1 MQSWETFF
9 FEFNI
14 NTVPP
19 LIVGFLMFVLGVVTL
34 IRERVSRVSSSF
46 FMVTLSIFVWLGSY
60 AWLYSAS
67 NEQVAVLWAKIEH
80 IGVAFIPSFFFL
92 FILDIIRQYKKYKY
106 FGWATLI
113 LSGVFS
119 VGFIF
124 SPYLIEGVLSTPW
137 GYHAQYGPYAFILIV
152 YIALFLLISLDLLWI
167 EYLRSSSERERNR
180 LMGIFLGVVIGLFG
194 AVDFLPTFGIQVY
207 PLGYI
212 PMFVCMLILGQTI
225 FRFELIDLTP
235 SFAAKNILDTTEGL
249 VVVVDLEGRISFP
262 NRSLCGLLGYKE
274 KDLKKQKISLLFD
287 TDEYDFP
294 EKLSKYRSFQHKEM
308 NWRKKDG
315 TEVEMSVSASAIKDI
330 TGEPAGIVYAATD
343 ITEQKKA
350 EQELMLAKE
359 SAEHANRAK
368 SEFLA
373 NMSHEIRTPLSAVI
387 GFSDMLSDTSLNNI
401 QKEYVDTVRESGTLL
416 LALLSDILD
425 FSKIEAREVQLE
437 EIDFNLKYL
446 IEDVLRISRSRIEQ
460 ANVELYYHYD
470 ENLPEYFK
478 GDPTRIRQITLNL
491 LNNAIKFTDQGEIGV
506 RVQPV
511 EAKTGEDFCTVQ
523 ISVKDTGIGISKE
536 KQEVIFE
543 AFSQADSSTTRRFGG
558 TGLGLAISTALV
570 KMMGGKIWIESEEG
584 VGSDFSF
591 TLKLKESD
599 PSVFDE
605 ISPIQVKNLKGKK
618 VCIVDED
625 ENARRLL
632 GSFCVKAGLN
642 VISEASSAKEA
653 LARLKKMKKIPD
665 LIISDIMMSEQD
677 GPEFTR
683 HVKSIGKLKRTKL
696 VDVSSDAKPGSAR
709 EAKGS
714 GFDAFI
720 SKPMTERGVINVIK
734 TVFGDKR
741 EKGQIVTTHMAADLS
756 GEKIKVLVA
765 DDNPVN
771 QQLLRVL
778 LQKLGYD
785 EDVVSDG
792 QEAVEKVKTK
802 EYDICLMDVHM
813 PRMTGIEA
821 TREIRKKNPTL
832 PIIAITAAAFQ
843 EDKDECFKAG
853 MNDFMTQPISID
865 GLKQKLLEWTA
876 PKKKKSS

>member
-1 MQSWETFF
+1 MQSWEMFF

-14 NTVPP
+14 NTAPP
-19 LIVGFLMFVLGVVTL
+19 LIVGFLMLVLGVVTL
-34 IRERVSRVSSSF
+34 IREKVSRVSSSF

-60 AWLYSAS
+60 AWLHSAS
-67 NEQVAVLWAKIEH
+67 SEQIAVLWAKIEH

-124 SPYLIEGVLSTPW
+124 SPYLIKGVLSTPW
-137 GYHAQYGPYAFILIV
+137 GYHAQYGPYAFFLIV
-152 YIALFLLISLDLLWI
+152 YIGLFLLISLDLLWI
-167 EYLRSSSERERNR
+167 EYLRVSSERERNR

-212 PMFVCMLILGQTI
+212 PMFVCMLIIGQTI

-294 EKLSKYRSFQHKEM
+294 EKLSKYRSFRHKEM
-308 NWRKKDG
+308 KWRKKDR

-373 NMSHEIRTPLSAVI
+373 NMSHEIRTPLSAVM
-387 GFSDMLSDTSLNNI
+387 GFSDILSDTSMNDI
-401 QKEYVDTVRESGTLL
+401 QKEYLDIIRENGELL

-437 EIDFNLKYL
+437 EIDFNLKKL
-446 IEDVLRISRSRIEQ
+446 VEDVLRISRLRVEH
-460 ANVELYYHYD
+460 ADVELYYHYD
-470 ENLPEYFK
+470 ENMPEYFK

-491 LNNAIKFTDQGEIGV
+491 LNNAIKFTDQGDVGV
-506 RVQPV
+506 RVQPA
-511 EAKTGEDFCTVQ
+511 EAKTGEGFYTVQ

-536 KQEVIFE
+536 KQEIIFD
-543 AFSQADSSTTRRFGG
+543 AFRQADSSTARRFGG

-570 KMMGGKIWIESEEG
+570 EKMNGKMWVDSEEG
-584 VGSDFSF
+584 VGSDFFF

-599 PSVFDE
+599 PSAFDD
-605 ISPIQVKNLKGKK
+605 ISPIQVENLKGKN
-618 VCIVDED
+618 VCIVDEN

-642 VISEASSAKEA
+642 IVSEVSSAKEA
-653 LARLKKMKKIPD
+653 LNRLKKMKKIPD

-677 GPEFTR
+677 GLEFASQ
-683 HVKSIGKLKRTKL
+683 VKSISKLKRTKI
-696 VDVSSDAKPGSAR
+696 VDVSSDVEPGSAR
-709 EAKGS
+709 EAKRS
-714 GFDAFI
+714 GYDAFI
-720 SKPMTERGVINVIK
+720 SKPVTERGVINVIK

-741 EKGQIVTTHMAADLS
+741 DDGQIVTTHMAAELS

-765 DDNPVN
+765 DDNPDI
-771 QQLLRVL
+771 QKLLRVL
-778 LQKLGYD
+778 LQKLGFE

-802 EYDICLMDVHM
+802 EYDICLMDVRM

-843 EDKDECFKAG
+843 DNKDECLKAG
-853 MNDFMTQPISID
+853 MNDFMTQPITID
-865 GLKQKLLEWTA
+865 SLKQKLLEWTA
-876 PKKKKSS
+876 PKREKSS

>member
-14 NTVPP
+14 NTAPP

-46 FMVTLSIFVWLGSY
+46 FMVTLGIFAWLGSY

-67 NEQVAVLWAKIEH
+67 NEHVAVLWAKIEH

-92 FILDIIRQYKKYKY
+92 FTLDIVRQYKKYKY
-106 FGWATLI
+106 FGWAALI
-113 LSGVFS
+113 LSGLFS

-124 SPYLIEGVLSTPW
+124 SPYLVEGVLSTPW
-137 GYHAQYGPYAFILIV
+137 GYQAEYGPYAFIFIG
-152 YIALFLLISLDLLWI
+152 YIGISLLISLDLLWV

-194 AVDFLPTFGIQVY
+194 VVDFLPIFGIEVY

-212 PMFVCMLILGQTI
+212 PMFVCTLILGQTI

-249 VVVVDLEGRISFP
+249 VVVVDLEGRISFT

-287 TDEYDFP
+287 TDEYNFP
-294 EKLSKYRSFQHKEM
+294 EKLSKYRSFRHKEM
-308 NWRKKDG
+308 KWRKKDG
-315 TEVEMSVSASAIKDI
+315 TEVEMSVSASAIKDL
-330 TGEPAGIVYAATD
+330 TGETAGIVYAATD

-350 EQELMLAKE
+350 EQELMLARE
-359 SAEHANRAK
+359 SAENANKAK

-387 GFSDMLSDTSLNNI
+387 GFSDMLSDTLLNNT
-401 QKEYVDTVRESGTLL
+401 QKEYVDTIRESGKLL

-446 IEDVLRISRSRIEQ
+446 VEDVLRISRSKIEQ
-460 ANVELYYHYD
+460 ADVELYYHYD

-491 LNNAIKFTDQGEIGV
+491 LNNAIKFTDQGEIGM

-511 EAKTGEDFCTVQ
+511 EAKTGEDFCKVQ

-543 AFSQADSSTTRRFGG
+543 AFGQADSSTTRRFGG
-558 TGLGLAISTALV
+558 TGLGLAISAALV
-570 KMMGGKIWIESEEG
+570 KMMGGEIWVESEEG

-591 TLKLKESD
+591 ILKLKASD

-618 VCIVDED
+618 VFIVDED
-625 ENARRLL
+625 ENTRRFL
-632 GSFCVKAGLN
+632 GSFCAKAGLN

-653 LARLKKMKKIPD
+653 LDRLKKMKKIPD

-677 GPEFTR
+677 APEFAN
-683 HVKSIGKLKRTKL
+683 HVKSISKLKRTKL
-696 VDVSSDAKPGSAR
+696 VDFSSDAKPGSAR

-720 SKPMTERGVINVIK
+720 SKPVTERGIINVLK

-741 EKGQIVTTHMAADLS
+741 EKGQIVTTHMAADIS

-771 QQLLRVL
+771 QKMLKVF
-778 LQKLGYD
+778 LQKLGCE
-785 EDVVSDG
+785 EDVVSNG
-792 QEAVEKVKTK
+792 KEAVAKVKTK

-821 TREIRKKNPTL
+821 TREIRKTNPAL
-832 PIIAITAAAFQ
+832 PIIAVTAAAFQ
-843 EDKDECFKAG
+843 EDKDECLKAG
-853 MNDFMTQPISID
+853 MNDFVVRPVTVEI
-865 GLKQKLLEWTA
+865 LKKKILEWTA
-876 PKKKKSS
+876 RKKKKSS